1 MISDI
6 KLNIINKLVNNF
18 ISNFR
23 KKEMD
28 IKKYIFNLIEE
39 IIMAFSFKAEV
50 DQKSKRL
57 IQNSKNNINDI
68 IDSHINFYRKK
79 TKKCIN
85 KILSDYSF
93 KYLEWQVEIEREKN
107 VSIKTKNKRNRKD
120 FKNLISTFL
129 EDNFDYFAQKYLVYR
144 FIKDLFK
151 DLIENIT
158 EIIYKK
164 IEDYLN
170 GDEANKY
177 FKMIYMKVIEDFEK
191 EINKYRNKDG
201 KI

>member
-57 IQNSKNNINDI
+57 IQN
-68 IDSHINFYRKK
+68 
-79 TKKCIN
+79 
-85 KILSDYSF
+85 
-93 KYLEWQVEIEREKN
+93 
-107 VSIKTKNKRNRKD
+107 
-120 FKNLISTFL
+120 
-129 EDNFDYFAQKYLVYR
+129 
-144 FIKDLFK
+144 
-151 DLIENIT
+151 
-158 EIIYKK
+158 
-164 IEDYLN
+164 
-170 GDEANKY
+170 
-177 FKMIYMKVIEDFEK
+177 
-191 EINKYRNKDG
+191 
-201 KI
+201 